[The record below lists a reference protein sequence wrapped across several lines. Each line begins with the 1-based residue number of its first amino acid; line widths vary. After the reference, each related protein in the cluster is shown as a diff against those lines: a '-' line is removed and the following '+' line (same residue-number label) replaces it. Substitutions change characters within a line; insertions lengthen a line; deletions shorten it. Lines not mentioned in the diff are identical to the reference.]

1 MLRPLALLLSAAATL
16 FAQTLPDWSGTWQG
30 TLVNLPA
37 RAGANP
43 VDVALEIGAFPAKD
57 GACSA
62 WRTTYKENGAVRQV
76 KDYRLCRGAG
86 AEDLYVDEGGLKLTA
101 RLLGEVL
108 VSPFKYD
115 NVLLVSTT
123 RLRGDTLEQEIL
135 TVDDRPAVKGPLPLV
150 PRSVQRIV
158 LRRLPAR

>member
-108 VSPFKYD
+108 VSPS
-115 NVLLVSTT
+115 NMTT
-123 RLRGDTLEQEIL
+123 CCWSA
-135 TVDDRPAVKGPLPLV
+135 RPACAAIRWNRRSSPWTTGLP
-150 PRSVQRIV
+150 
-158 LRRLPAR
+158 